1 MIINGKNYPEIGT
14 VIALTLGAMEV
25 PILDIPMMSDE
36 EWTKLANSPEQI
48 ERRKQHSMQKAGEQH
63 G

>member
-1 MIINGKNYPEIGT
+1 MVINGKEYPVIGK
-14 VIALTLGAMEV
+14 VKSEFLCGLEV

-36 EWTKLANSPEQI
+36 RWMELVNSPEQI
-48 ERRKQHSMQKAGEQH
+48 ERRRKRSLQKAGEQN